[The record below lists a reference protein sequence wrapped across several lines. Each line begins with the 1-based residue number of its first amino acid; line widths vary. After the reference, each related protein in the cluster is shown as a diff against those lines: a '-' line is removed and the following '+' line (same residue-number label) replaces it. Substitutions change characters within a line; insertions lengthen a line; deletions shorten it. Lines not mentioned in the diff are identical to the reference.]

1 MTYMNISETTLA
13 NAGIQ
18 RIYVCRLEEEDAEVA
33 KLSKEDL
40 TSLEKQCYY
49 ACS

>member
-1 MTYMNISETTLA
+1 MKISETTLA
-13 NAGIQ
+13 NGIQ
-18 RIYVCRLEEEDAEVA
+18 RLYVCRLEEEDAEVA

>member
-1 MTYMNISETTLA
+1 MAYMKIYETTLVLEYKDF
-13 NAGIQ
+13 
-18 RIYVCRLEEEDAEVA
+18 IYVCRLEEEDAEVA